1 MASADALDFAP
12 AILAIQ
18 EKHPSPLPRT
28 MLYLLLTLIGILI
41 VWAILGKLDIVAS
54 AEGKLIPQ
62 TYLKIVQPADAGI
75 VKDILIKEGQRV
87 EAGQVL
93 LRMDTKVSEADGEIL
108 KNEFVL
114 KSLQLRRI
122 DAELTGAMLKIEKG
136 DNAELFR
143 QIEAQFLAHVRA
155 YQDAINQE
163 RASLAKAQHD
173 LASSTQI
180 QAKLEQTLP
189 AYQAQETAWQKLGK
203 DGFAAP
209 LMVQDKVRERIEK
222 EQDLRAQDFNVAGLK
237 AAISQS
243 QQRIAQV
250 TSNYRR
256 ELMNERVEVEA
267 QYRKLEQEW
276 AKQQHKQ
283 GLLELKAPQ
292 TGIVKDLATHTVGT
306 VVAPGTILMT
316 LVPLNEPLQAEVMVK
331 NEDVGFV
338 HEGQKVKVKL
348 AAYPFQKYGMVDGM
362 VSHVGADSIEQNPN
376 KLDGQLADKPRP
388 QATYKAIVT
397 FDKQALEAD
406 GESFKLAPGMQV
418 VAEIKQ
424 GSRTVMEYLLSP
436 VQGAFHEAAR
446 ER

>member
-1 MASADALDFAP
+1 
-12 AILAIQ
+12 
-18 EKHPSPLPRT
+18 
-28 MLYLLLTLIGILI
+28 
-41 VWAILGKLDIVAS
+41 
-54 AEGKLIPQ
+54 
-62 TYLKIVQPADAGI
+62 
-75 VKDILIKEGQRV
+75 
-87 EAGQVL
+87 
-93 LRMDTKVSEADGEIL
+93 
-108 KNEFVL
+108 
-114 KSLQLRRI
+114 
-122 DAELTGAMLKIEKG
+122 
-136 DNAELFR
+136 
-143 QIEAQFLAHVRA
+143 
-155 YQDAINQE
+155 
-163 RASLAKAQHD
+163 
-173 LASSTQI
+173 
-180 QAKLEQTLP
+180 
-189 AYQAQETAWQKLGK
+189 
-203 DGFAAP
+203 
-209 LMVQDKVRERIEK
+209 
-222 EQDLRAQDFNVAGLK
+222 
-237 AAISQS
+237 
-243 QQRIAQV
+243 
-250 TSNYRR
+250 
-256 ELMNERVEVEA
+256 MNERVEVEA